1 MCVCSVS
8 LLGSSGNVSNM
19 EKRGR
24 DSGNGGVRNGERWKR
39 EGGRDDEKEDEFCM
53 HTLSSI
59 PVQLVHW

>member
-1 MCVCSVS
+1 
-8 LLGSSGNVSNM
+8 M

-24 DSGNGGVRNGERWKR
+24 DSGNGDVRNGEGWKR

>member
-1 MCVCSVS
+1 
-8 LLGSSGNVSNM
+8 M

-24 DSGNGGVRNGERWKR
+24 DSGNGDVRNGEGWKR
-39 EGGRDDEKEDEFCM
+39 EGGRDDEKEDEFSM